1 MSKENE
7 FIESLDGELSHEQVA
22 QLLGLGDEGDTDTEL
37 SEEGSAPGAATADD
51 QAKQGKPG
59 AAQDSALNED
69 AQNAENT
76 VVLAKDGKHTIGY
89 DQLVK
94 ARDGEKHWKGQAT
107 ELQTKYESAMQEL
120 EALRSQP
127 QSTAAAA
134 IAPAEAAAID
144 AALEAGLDPDELLG
158 DFSAEAIVK
167 GMARVADLQGQK
179 LLAQFESKLQQA
191 VAPMQQ
197 RQQLSAQEAHT
208 KAIYGAHPDIDS
220 LVESQEL
227 KSWIDQQVAAQ
238 PSFQQAAVRA
248 GFEQVLERGTT
259 AQVIELFNSFK
270 GVSDRTQQPATTDV
284 KAAAKAVAAK
294 AQAQPPVSLS
304 DIPGGRVGAASSEEA
319 LAGME
324 GAELIAAMEDWPQ
337 EKIDRYLNSL

>member
-22 QLLGLGDEGDTDTEL
+22 QLLELGDEGDTDTVL
-37 SEEGSAPGAATADD
+37 SEEGSAPGAVTADD
-51 QAKQGKPG
+51 QAEQGKPD
-59 AAQDSALNED
+59 AAQASAPNEEDLNAD
-69 AQNAENT
+69 NA

-94 ARDGEKHWKGQAT
+94 ARDGEKHWKGQAL
-107 ELQTKYESAMQEL
+107 EFQREL
-120 EALRSQP
+120 ETLRAGAQQRADAGVAP
-127 QSTAAAA
+127 TVADNQLAAA
-134 IAPAEAAAID
+134 EAAID
-144 AALEAGLDPDELLG
+144 AGVDPELFG
-158 DFSAEAIVK
+158 DFSEAAIAK
-167 GMARVADLQGQK
+167 GVQSLINQG
-179 LLAQFESKLQQA
+179 LASVMAQFESKLQQA
-191 VAPMQQ
+191 VAPVQQ
-197 RQQLSAQEAHT
+197 SQQLNAQQAAY
-208 KAIYGAHPDIDS
+208 KAIYDAHPDIDS

-248 GFEQVLERGTT
+248 GFEQVLDRGTA

-270 GVSDRTQQPATTDV
+270 GESDRAQQPATTDV

-304 DIPGGRVGAASSEEA
+304 DIPGGRVGSASSEEA